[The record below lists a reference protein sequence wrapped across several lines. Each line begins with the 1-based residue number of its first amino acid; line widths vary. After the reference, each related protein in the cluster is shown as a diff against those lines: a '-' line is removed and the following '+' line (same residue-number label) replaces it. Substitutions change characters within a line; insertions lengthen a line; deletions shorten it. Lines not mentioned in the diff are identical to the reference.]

1 MTDKDRMFMW
11 YTIALQAL
19 YELKRPLLL
28 NAAFVQEIVAGK
40 WQAVGSRTD
49 DGGYLYKIQ
58 EREVQ
63 DVQSGEQPLQ

>member
-19 YELKRPLLL
+19 YELDRPLLL
-28 NAAFVQEIVAGK
+28 NIKFVQEIVDGK
-40 WQAVGSRTD
+40 WEAVGSRTD

-58 EREVQ
+58 GKEAK
-63 DVQSGEQPLQ
+63 DVQIGSQRQH